1 MILYK
6 SSMSKTKKLNV
17 LLSIIKTASDYPG
30 SISNKRVKK
39 LINTILDEYP
49 KPLYKNNGTTLIKN
63 KGKVYAFKLK

>member
-1 MILYK
+1 MIVYSK
-6 SSMSKTKKLNV
+6 DMSKTRKLAA
-17 LLSIIKTASDYPG
+17 LESIIRTANQYPG

-49 KPLYKNNGTTLIKN
+49 NPLYKNNGTTLIKN